1 MFNGCWLFGVCMLAK
16 LSCLSSS
23 LLLYSET
30 MNWTLLRESLI
41 NMLLVYSWSLE
52 YFYHFYLFNDL
63 YVIDTIILLF
73 SFILLETAV
82 FFFEGPRRPFFVLL
96 YGKCKVVIETRLIC
110 VGFQENK
117 LQGSYQRL
125 LDLNFWTL
133 SCWIQLWS

>member
-30 MNWTLLRESLI
+30 MHWTLLRESLI

-52 YFYHFYLFNDL
+52 YFYQFYLFNDL

-73 SFILLETAV
+73 YLKLQ
-82 FFFEGPRRPFFVLL
+82 FFFQGPRRPFLVLL
-96 YGKCKVVIETRLIC
+96 YGKCKVVIETRLIY

-117 LQGSYQRL
+117 LQGPYQRL